1 MSKFIINEDALSKA
15 GISAQEFCVLYAMS
29 SPKPLSE
36 IIDGLTL
43 KSYCTR
49 NLNSKEPQIMFK
61 GAQLLNTII
70 IDSDNDPSK
79 EDSLEEL
86 AKSLKVIFPKGKKEG
101 TNIYWAEGEQMIIR
115 RLKMFFKKYESTYTS
130 QQIIDA
136 AQKYVD
142 SFNGNYKF
150 MRVLRYFIFKED
162 NEGGKSEL
170 INYVENA
177 GEEENLRNDW
187 ATVMI

>member
-1 MSKFIINEDALSKA
+1 
-15 GISAQEFCVLYAMS
+15 
-29 SPKPLSE
+29 
-36 IIDGLTL
+36 
-43 KSYCTR
+43 
-49 NLNSKEPQIMFK
+49 
-61 GAQLLNTII
+61 
-70 IDSDNDPSK
+70 
-79 EDSLEEL
+79 
-86 AKSLKVIFPKGKKEG
+86 
-101 TNIYWAEGEQMIIR
+101 MIIR

>member
-1 MSKFIINEDALSKA
+1 MSKFIISEDALSKA

-150 MRVLRYFIFKED
+150 MRVL
-162 NEGGKSEL
+162 L
-170 INYVENA
+170 NY
-177 GEEENLRNDW
+177 LL
-187 ATVMI
+187 